1 MSLKIILKN
10 CDLYFCRN
18 ASLTELKIVLIITC
32 GLVGEATGCIN
43 EGDITCSCCWMTTFG
58 WKTTGEGWL
67 KIGLLCDVRTIPWE
81 RQDNKCQCIQSLY
94 LLVILW

>member
-1 MSLKIILKN
+1 MEVCQNFLLELVESIHLIRKIDVIENYFKN

-43 EGDITCSCCWMTTFG
+43 EGDITCSCC
-58 WKTTGEGWL
+58 
-67 KIGLLCDVRTIPWE
+67 
-81 RQDNKCQCIQSLY
+81 
-94 LLVILW
+94 